1 MEDTAAATDSVR
13 KMRERMRNARKQ
25 LAEKDAQ
32 IDQLA
37 IEVEQLKAQLR
48 GKNAKQNELR
58 SLLAVERVNRQ
69 ECEELVQL
77 AKVENA
83 QLIAENKSM
92 IAQHRRLSLKFDIL
106 TQNRQD
112 EVNSL
117 TTEIE
122 TLRSQLSTEPS
133 LAKSWQD
140 KYMELEENML
150 ANNTELEQIIKKHV
164 DRIDQLQMEKRQLPD
179 NLDEEAALREISKNK
194 CSDEKLIKNLLIK
207 FRTLKKCTK
216 RLNVRV
222 KTCEN
227 RLAECIT
234 VKEQNAQLANTLES
248 CMQMLKEQK
257 LQNHWL
263 TEEFCRLNDAVNARR
278 RFTSTP

>member
-1 MEDTAAATDSVR
+1 
-13 KMRERMRNARKQ
+13 MRERMRNARKQ

-77 AKVENA
+77 AKVENG
-83 QLIAENKSM
+83 QLIARSKSM

-140 KYMELEENML
+140 NYVRLFGR
-150 ANNTELEQIIKKHV
+150 AVGGHF
-164 DRIDQLQMEKRQLPD
+164 RQSKMSKPG
-179 NLDEEAALREISKNK
+179 DEEE
-194 CSDEKLIKNLLIK
+194 
-207 FRTLKKCTK
+207 
-216 RLNVRV
+216 V
-222 KTCEN
+222 
-227 RLAECIT
+227 
-234 VKEQNAQLANTLES
+234 
-248 CMQMLKEQK
+248 
-257 LQNHWL
+257 
-263 TEEFCRLNDAVNARR
+263 
-278 RFTSTP
+278 

>member
-1 MEDTAAATDSVR
+1 WYHLRRTQTVVQSVVARVSVR
-13 KMRERMRNARKQ
+13 AGVLQ
-25 LAEKDAQ
+25 
-32 IDQLA
+32 
-37 IEVEQLKAQLR
+37 
-48 GKNAKQNELR
+48 
-58 SLLAVERVNRQ
+58 
-69 ECEELVQL
+69 
-77 AKVENA
+77 
-83 QLIAENKSM
+83 
-92 IAQHRRLSLKFDIL
+92 
-106 TQNRQD
+106 
-112 EVNSL
+112 
-117 TTEIE
+117 IE

-133 LAKSWQD
+133 LAKSWQH
-140 KYMELEENML
+140 KYIELEENML
-150 ANNTELEQIIKKHV
+150 ANNRELEQIIKKQV

-263 TEEFCRLNDAVNARR
+263 TEEFCRSVYLRMLAKYMQIE
-278 RFTSTP
+278 